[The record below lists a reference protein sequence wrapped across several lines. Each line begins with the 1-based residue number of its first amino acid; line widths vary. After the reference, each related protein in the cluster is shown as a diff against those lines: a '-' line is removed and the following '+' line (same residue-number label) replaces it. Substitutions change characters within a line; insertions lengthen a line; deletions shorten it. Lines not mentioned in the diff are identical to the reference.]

1 MSKVKKILKS
11 QTGQGIWEYMIT
23 LIGIGVVAFAVSK
36 ALKTGLVGKEG
47 AEDGGGTVDNVV
59 KGVEGLIKDTLP
71 DNGAGAGAGTG
82 TGE

>member
-36 ALKTGLVGKEG
+36 ALNTGLTG
-47 AEDGGGTVDNVV
+47 DNGTTNKV
-59 KGVEGLIKDTLP
+59 VEGVNGLITDTLP
-71 DNGAGAGAGTG
+71 EAPENP
-82 TGE
+82 